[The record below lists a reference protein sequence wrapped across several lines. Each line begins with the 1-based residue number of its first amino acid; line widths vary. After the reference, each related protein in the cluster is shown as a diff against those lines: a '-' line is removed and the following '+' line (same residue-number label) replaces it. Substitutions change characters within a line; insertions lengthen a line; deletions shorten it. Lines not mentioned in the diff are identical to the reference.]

1 MNNILEQKQKIVNE
15 IATLISNSISLT
27 LVDYSKITS
36 LEIKKLRK
44 SLIEKNIKIKVF
56 KNNLTKKALL
66 NNKDI
71 LIPYV
76 NGQIFIIFNNTE
88 NNESLKMINDL
99 GLKNNTFKIKTIYL
113 YGKIFINEDIKKIIN
128 LKNKESELE
137 KLILCL
143 KMPIIKLLYILKK
156 LIEIKKGESND
167 IK

>member
-36 LEIKKLRK
+36 LEIKKLRR